1 MEILFFDR
9 NCIIKPF
16 SPILNKRE
24 IERIK
29 KELYQHS
36 NYTIALDL
44 SYVKDC
50 TIDFINAVLN
60 IAEINL
66 YNVPSDILALLTMM
80 GIDKKVNIFN
90 SQLDFK
96 EGKRRLI
103 NRQLKILK

>member
-50 TIDFINAVLN
+50 TIDFINAILN

-66 YNVPSDILALLTMM
+66 YNVPSEILALLTMM
-80 GIDKKVNIFN
+80 GVDKKVNIFN

-96 EGKRRLI
+96 ERKRRLI
-103 NRQLKILK
+103 NRQLKIVQ